1 MQIASKNEVVA
12 EINFVS
18 QNVAA
23 KPIGI
28 QKGDLIMGVN
38 NQPVIGNN
46 LSQLLEGLI
55 VGR

>member
-1 MQIASKNEVVA
+1 MQIASKKEVGA
-12 EINFVS
+12 KINFVS
-18 QNVAA
+18 QNGAA

-28 QKGDLIMGVN
+28 QKGDLIMGVK